1 MIMANGNILPNWSFK
16 RKLPEP
22 FEDYTDDP
30 VFKNVYSKHCIQ
42 PQKRSTLHAAT
53 LRAILAYLELES
65 PTSGKP
71 PEELGAIGSQGNNFT
86 IAEYPSKTGE
96 LHVAVYNRTNGK
108 FTVGCYQMPP
118 DPESTPEKYM
128 LKEDDKSGA
137 ALIFALIPTAMAD
150 DEFNEHY
157 QKLKEDRDNG
167 YPNMDET
174 AETAAIL
181 CDNLYRRIRYG
192 TSLTVGGIQNDTPTN
207 GSIPQLKA
215 FTVQKGTYSPTDVI
229 LGTFQVIKPGTSTR
243 KVMASVSKKDF
254 VGKYILSESRTLTPQ
269 EELTVPQ
276 LPDWYIIP
284 AEIKR
289 ICEHAKLTT
298 NTVSPMRNFLLR
310 GPAGTG
316 KTEGAKAIASGLH
329 LPYRCITCSANT
341 EIFDLLGQ
349 ILPDVD
355 GKLSVLQSEYPTFQ
369 DIMMDPAT
377 AYQKLTGTYDETVDE
392 DTVYQK
398 LVDTIFDEMH
408 DHYAKQDS
416 HQKFK
421 YVDTPL
427 VEAIRYGYLVEL
439 QEPTVIANPGVLVGL
454 NSLLDRCNSVFLP
467 NGEVISRHPD
477 TTIVVTTNNDYAGC
491 KQMNQ
496 SVISRMNLV
505 IDLDEPDEDT
515 LVKRVLGITG
525 CTDKKTVTTMAK
537 IVKAVS
543 EYCRENLITDGCCG
557 VRELI
562 SWVQSFMVC
571 GDIRE
576 AAHYTILSSVS
587 ADAES
592 RQEVENGCLDSILA
606 A

>member
-1 MIMANGNILPNWSFK
+1 MANGNILPNWSFK

-22 FEDYTDDP
+22 FADYTDDP

-71 PEELGAIGSQGNNFT
+71 PEKLGAIGSQGNNFT

-108 FTVGCYQMPP
+108 FTAGCYQMPP
-118 DPESTPEKYM
+118 DPENNPEKYM

-137 ALIFALIPTAMAD
+137 ALIFALLPTAMAD

-192 TSLTVGGIQNDTPTN
+192 TSLTVGGIPNDTPTN

-229 LGTFQVIKPGTSTR
+229 LGTFQVVKPGTSTR
-243 KVMASVSKKDF
+243 KIMASVSKKDF
-254 VGKYILSESRTLTPQ
+254 VSKYILSESRTLTLQ

-284 AEIKR
+284 PEIKR

-298 NTVSPMRNFLLR
+298 ATVSPMRNFLLR

-349 ILPDVD
+349 ILPDVE
-355 GKLSVLQSEYPTFQ
+355 GKLSALQSEYPTFQ

-377 AYQKLTGTYDETVDE
+377 AYQKLTGTYDERVDE

-398 LVDTIFDEMH
+398 LVDTIINEMH

-467 NGEVISRHPD
+467 NGEVIHRHPD

-543 EYCRENLITDGCCG
+543 EYCHENLITDGCCG

-576 AAHYTILSSVS
+576 AAHYTILSAVS

>member
-1 MIMANGNILPNWSFK
+1 MANGKLLPNWSFG

-22 FEDYTDDP
+22 FD
-30 VFKNVYSKHCIQ
+30 VYSSNATRTDVYSRYCTQ
-42 PQKRSTLHAAT
+42 PQKKSTLHAAT
-53 LRAILAYLELES
+53 LRAIFAYMELET
-65 PTSGKP
+65 PISGKP
-71 PEELGAIGSQGNNFT
+71 PEELGAIGSQNNNFT

-96 LHVAVYNRTNGK
+96 LHVVVYNRTNGK
-108 FTVGCYQMPP
+108 FHVGRYLMPADAESNP
-118 DPESTPEKYM
+118 DKYM
-128 LKEDDKSGA
+128 LTQTENSGT
-137 ALIFALIPTAMAD
+137 ALLFALLPTAMAE

-157 QKLKEDRDNG
+157 QKLKEHRDKG
-167 YPNMDET
+167 YPDIDE
-174 AETAAIL
+174 AAKDAAVL
-181 CDNLYRRIRYG
+181 CDNLYRRTHYG
-192 TSLTVGGIQNDTPTN
+192 TSLPTGGIPCDTPSN
-207 GSIPQLKA
+207 GSIPQMKA
-215 FTVQKGTYSPTDVI
+215 FTVQKGTYSPTNTI
-229 LGTFQVIKPGTSTR
+229 LGTFQVIKPGIATRKITSTI
-243 KVMASVSKKDF
+243 SKADF
-254 VGKYILSESRTLTPQ
+254 AGKYVLSESRTLTPQ

-284 AEIKR
+284 PEIKR
-289 ICEHAKLTT
+289 ICEHAKMTT
-298 NTVSPMRNFLLR
+298 ATVSPMRNFLLR

-355 GKLSVLQSEYPTFQ
+355 GKFSSLQSEYPTFQ

-377 AYQKLTGTYDETVDE
+377 AYQKLTGTYDENVDE

-398 LVDTIFDEMH
+398 LIDTIFEEMH
-408 DHYAKQDS
+408 DHYARQDS

-467 NGEVISRHPD
+467 NGEVIQRHPD

-505 IDLDEPDEDT
+505 IDLEEPDEDT

-525 CTDKKTVTTMAK
+525 CTDKSTVTTMAQ
-537 IVKAVS
+537 IVKAIS

-562 SWVQSFMVC
+562 SWVQSYMVC
-571 GDIRE
+571 NDIRE
-576 AAHYTILSSVS
+576 AARYTILSSVS
-587 ADAES
+587 ADSES
-592 RQEVENGCLDSILA
+592 RSEVENGCLDSILA